1 MAHASSWSCVIMSS
15 EPGVEHYHPI
25 DIKILDK
32 KSDLAFNIFSKVQ
45 DDSEDRFVLY
55 ASKEPRYREKV
66 RELLQ
71 SSDFM
76 EELYIHEEDLTLYF
90 DHATNSLRD
99 YVINSDAPPEKKMEK
114 VYDLSRDV
122 TQQFFDANASPEIL
136 RGSDKVVD
144 LMGKCLDNN
153 ELGFYGLTKIMEKD
167 YYTYTHSINV
177 GLYCMSFAPKV
188 GIPAD
193 EVHELGLGG
202 MLHDVGKSKIPREII
217 NKKGALTEEEFEVV
231 KKHTQSGEEVMGE
244 LGCYGEKVTQMV
256 GQHHEKHNG
265 TGYHRGLAGNDI
277 ALFARICKLADVY
290 DALTTRRS
298 YKKSLKTLE
307 ALTIMKSKMEHE
319 FDPKL
324 LNAFI
329 RFMGPQG

>member
-1 MAHASSWSCVIMSS
+1 
-15 EPGVEHYHPI
+15 
-25 DIKILDK
+25 
-32 KSDLAFNIFSKVQ
+32 
-45 DDSEDRFVLY
+45 
-55 ASKEPRYREKV
+55 
-66 RELLQ
+66 
-71 SSDFM
+71 
-76 EELYIHEEDLTLYF
+76 
-90 DHATNSLRD
+90 
-99 YVINSDAPPEKKMEK
+99 
-114 VYDLSRDV
+114 
-122 TQQFFDANASPEIL
+122 
-136 RGSDKVVD
+136 
-144 LMGKCLDNN
+144 
-153 ELGFYGLTKIMEKD
+153 
-167 YYTYTHSINV
+167 
-177 GLYCMSFAPKV
+177 MSFAPKV

-217 NKKGALTEEEFEVV
+217 NKEGALTEEEFEVV
-231 KKHTQSGEEVMGE
+231 KKHTQSGEEVMKE
-244 LGCYGEKVTQMV
+244 LGCYGEKAIQMV
-256 GQHHEKHNG
+256 GQHHEKYNG
-265 TGYHRGLAGNDI
+265 KGYHRGLTGNDI